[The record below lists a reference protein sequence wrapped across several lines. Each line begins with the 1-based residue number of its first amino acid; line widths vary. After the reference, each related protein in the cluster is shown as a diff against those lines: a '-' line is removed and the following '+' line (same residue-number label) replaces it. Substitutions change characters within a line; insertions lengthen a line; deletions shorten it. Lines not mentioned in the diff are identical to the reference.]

1 MAIAKLSAWLGRRM
15 VVARTSRTLAVALVY
30 YFAAQPTRWTA
41 PAGSDEHVI
50 CLDQAW
56 SREDGDTF
64 YRISQGTSMMSY
76 DILKG
81 RLTGQLAHR
90 LTEATR
96 PVNPIFLAGRLSGTD
111 HVSRFSSVDFH
122 EVSSRANA
130 WKAGISHLTSPGA
143 VQSQTP
149 FAVPSDRY
157 FGSGGKQRTLLGDGG

>member
-1 MAIAKLSAWLGRRM
+1 
-15 VVARTSRTLAVALVY
+15 VARTSRTLAVALAY

-50 CLDQAW
+50 NLDQAW

-90 LTEATR
+90 LTEATPPSKPDFLSR
-96 PVNPIFLAGRLSGTD
+96 PFIRD
-111 HVSRFSSVDFH
+111 
-122 EVSSRANA
+122 
-130 WKAGISHLTSPGA
+130 
-143 VQSQTP
+143 
-149 FAVPSDRY
+149 
-157 FGSGGKQRTLLGDGG
+157 